1 MEQKQPVELTDSQKD
16 AECQKEVVQLF
27 AENEDLRSYMYFVRC
42 RICDLLKIRGS
53 LEFKYRNKK
62 GAMEY
67 HIKRLTHEIQKY
79 RKLQEL
85 AEKYG
90 KLSTFD

>member
-27 AENEDLRSYMYFVRC
+27 AENEDIRSYMYFVRC
-42 RICDLLKIRGS
+42 RISELRKVDGFMQI
-53 LEFKYRNKK
+53 KYRNKK
-62 GAMEY
+62 GAIEY
-67 HIKRLTHEIQKY
+67 HIKRLTHEVQKY

>member
-1 MEQKQPVELTDSQKD
+1 MNRNQPVALSDSQKD

-27 AENEDLRSYMYFVRC
+27 AEYEDLRSYMCFLRC
-42 RICDLLKIRGS
+42 RISELREIGGS
-53 LEFKYRNKK
+53 LQIKYRDKK
-62 GAMEY
+62 GAIEN
-67 HIKRLTHEIQKY
+67 HIEQLTHEVQKY